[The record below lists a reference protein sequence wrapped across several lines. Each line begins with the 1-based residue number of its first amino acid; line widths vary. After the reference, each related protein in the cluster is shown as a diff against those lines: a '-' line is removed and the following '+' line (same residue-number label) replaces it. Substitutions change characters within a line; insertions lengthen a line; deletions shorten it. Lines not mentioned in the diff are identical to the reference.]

1 MDSILD
7 GPEEL
12 LIILLVVILALC
24 FGERTAVLCSDN
36 TEVSAGQRPLRSS
49 RWGRTPCVCLT
60 EPVFRFTHLCPLVPF
75 LAQTLYS
82 VKAEILPPVG
92 AEHCRTGALCALEVC
107 VTRLADLLEADRD
120 EALTQ
125 SDEYLSTKLM
135 YEGRSRGFLSL
146 TAVLIRCFK

>member
-1 MDSILD
+1 MDSVLH
-7 GPEEL
+7 GPEGL
-12 LIILLVVILALC
+12 TSILLLVIMALC
-24 FGERTAVLCSDN
+24 FVAIILKG
-36 TEVSAGQRPLRSS
+36 AGLEGQLPLRSS
-49 RWGRTPCVCLT
+49 RWGRTSCVCLT
-60 EPVFRFTHLCPLVPF
+60 EPVFTLTRLCPLVPF

-92 AEHCRTGALCALEVC
+92 TEHCRTGALCALEVC

-146 TAVLIRCFK
+146 TAELIRYLK